1 MKRSLIIDMGNS
13 STKLAVYSDG
23 DLTHRQRTGK
33 VTRELLASIIEA
45 HGIDEGI
52 LSSVARNDY
61 CIDDYLQQHLQRFMR
76 LSHSTPLPIGLHYAT
91 PHTLGCDRIAT
102 AVAAWEL
109 NPNAAS
115 LVVDAGTAATI
126 DVVDA
131 QGNFAGGNIV
141 AGVTTRLKALNHYT
155 SALPLVETEGD
166 TPQWGYNTVTALRSG
181 AILGLVAEIEASAS
195 RVKAKLGCEQVT
207 IFLTG
212 GDGPLLAKHMQAETR
227 LENDLLTNGLYRIL
241 RYNEGL

>member
-23 DLTHRQRTGK
+23 ALTHRQRTGK
-33 VTRELLASIIEA
+33 VTCELLASIIEA
-45 HGIDEGI
+45 HDIDEGI

-61 CIDDYLQQHLQRFMR
+61 SIDDYLQQRLKRYMR
-76 LSHSTPLPIGLHYAT
+76 LSHSTPLPIGIDYAT

-109 NPNAAS
+109 NRNAVS
-115 LVVDAGTAATI
+115 LVADAGTAVTI

-131 QGNFAGGNIV
+131 QGNFVGGNIV
-141 AGVTTRLKALNHYT
+141 AGVTTRLKALHDYT

-181 AILGLVAEIEASAS
+181 AVLGVVAEIEASAA
-195 RVKAKLGCEQVT
+195 RVKAQLGCDHVT

-212 GDGPLLAKHMQAETR
+212 GDGPLLAKHMRPQVR

-241 RYNEGL
+241 RYNEDL